1 MKKRLIPAA
10 LCALAAACTSSGALY
25 ESGNPPAV
33 RMAASEILRNPSP
46 TNLDGIPAGKV
57 KWNYTTG
64 LELLAIADAG
74 RMYGIEE
81 FTAYAERY
89 FDTIV
94 RPGGEVLTY
103 RKTKYNLDH
112 LCPGRALFE
121 LYDRTGDVRYKMALD
136 TLYAQLQAQPRNA
149 DGGFWHKEVYP
160 HQMWLDGLYM
170 AQPFYAEYAV
180 RNLSGGEY
188 EKAVDDIVNQFV
200 VVAAHTY
207 DPATGLYRHA
217 YDDSREMF
225 WCDKTTGS
233 LPMPGAVRWGGTPW
247 PSSRRCNTSASTMRR
262 SRWSGF

>member
-89 FDTIV
+89 FDAIV

-112 LCPGRALFE
+112 VCPGRALFE

-136 TLYAQLQAQPRNA
+136 TLYAQ
-149 DGGFWHKEVYP
+149 
-160 HQMWLDGLYM
+160 
-170 AQPFYAEYAV
+170 
-180 RNLSGGEY
+180 
-188 EKAVDDIVNQFV
+188 
-200 VVAAHTY
+200 
-207 DPATGLYRHA
+207 
-217 YDDSREMF
+217 
-225 WCDKTTGS
+225 
-233 LPMPGAVRWGGTPW
+233 
-247 PSSRRCNTSASTMRR
+247 
-262 SRWSGF
+262 